1 MFYSLY
7 KSSSLNE
14 MHSLLASM
22 TSKSRVLATK
32 KGQKMEKKKFFLKA
46 KSSDDKMFFFF
57 NVHMLKSPINIR
69 CLSKYSTDYLS
80 NWSKLSK
87 KLLRKRFDKYFLA

>member
-57 NVHMLKSPINIR
+57 
-69 CLSKYSTDYLS
+69 
-80 NWSKLSK
+80 
-87 KLLRKRFDKYFLA
+87 